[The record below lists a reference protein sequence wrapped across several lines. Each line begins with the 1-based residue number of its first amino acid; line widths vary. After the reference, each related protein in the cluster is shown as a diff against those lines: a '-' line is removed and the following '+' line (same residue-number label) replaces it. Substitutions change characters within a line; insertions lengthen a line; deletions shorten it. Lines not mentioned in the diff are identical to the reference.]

1 MRPLKFGVTVHDQ
14 QRASPGF
21 TLFSPSYGRATY
33 LIGMEGEIRHQWAL
47 PGKPGTHARLLP
59 SGNLLAAI
67 QTDTG
72 PNLVSSGGHLME
84 FDWDGDLVWDYRD
97 DAQHHDFYRLE
108 NGNTGYWGAE
118 LLPIEAAARIQGG
131 RPGSEHDDGI
141 WGDYLRE
148 VTQAGD
154 TVWEWHAHE
163 HFPFE
168 DYPFK
173 PHTPRHEYA
182 HPNAC
187 FPLADGNI
195 LASWRNI
202 DLIAIIER
210 ASGAFKWH
218 MKDRSWGGQHDP
230 RMLANGN
237 ITLFANGTELPGQ
250 IHSRVIELNPETKET
265 VWEYRGAPPM
275 TFFSSHVS
283 GCHRLE
289 NGNTLICEGL
299 LGRIFEVTPDGDI
312 VWEYVSPI
320 FHDHPA
326 GYKISQM
333 FRAFRYAADSPE
345 IAGRVKL
352 LD

>member
-1 MRPLKFGVTVHDQ
+1 MRPLKFGVTVHDES
-14 QRASPGF
+14 RAQPGF

-33 LIGMEGEIRHQWAL
+33 LLDMEGEIKHQWAL
-47 PGKPGTHARLLP
+47 PGKPGSYAMLLP
-59 SGNLLAAI
+59 NSNLLAAI
-67 QTDTG
+67 ATDEG
-72 PNLVSSGGHLME
+72 LNLVSKGGHLME
-84 FDWDGDLVWDYRD
+84 FDWQGNRVWDCWD

-118 LLPIEAAARIQGG
+118 LLPPEAEARVQGG
-131 RPGSEHDDGI
+131 RPESEHKDGGI
-141 WGDYLRE
+141 YGDYLRE
-148 VTQAGD
+148 VTPSGD

-168 DYPFK
+168 EFPFK

-218 MKDRSWGGQHDP
+218 LQDRSWGGQHDP
-230 RMLANGN
+230 RLLENGN

-250 IHSRVIELNPETKET
+250 IHSRVIELNPVTGET
-265 VWEYRGAPPM
+265 VWEYKGSPPQ

-289 NGNTLICEGL
+289 GGNMLICEGL
-299 LGRIFEVTPDGDI
+299 LGRIFEVTPDGAI
-312 VWEYVSPI
+312 VWEYVSPF

-326 GYKISQM
+326 GYPISQI
-333 FRAFRYAADSPE
+333 FRAFRYSEGSPE
-345 IAGRVKL
+345 IAGRVSL
-352 LD
+352 

>member
-1 MRPLKFGVTVHDQ
+1 MDC
-14 QRASPGF
+14 
-21 TLFSPSYGRATY
+21 PSCK
-33 LIGMEGEIRHQWAL
+33 GEN
-47 PGKPGTHARLLP
+47 PDGARLCM
-59 SGNLLAAI
+59 SCGN
-67 QTDTG
+67 
-72 PNLVSSGGHLME
+72 S
-84 FDWDGDLVWDYRD
+84 
-97 DAQHHDFYRLE
+97 
-108 NGNTGYWGAE
+108 
-118 LLPIEAAARIQGG
+118 
-131 RPGSEHDDGI
+131 
-141 WGDYLRE
+141 
-148 VTQAGD
+148 
-154 TVWEWHAHE
+154 
-163 HFPFE
+163 
-168 DYPFK
+168 
-173 PHTPRHEYA
+173 
-182 HPNAC
+182 
-187 FPLADGNI
+187 
-195 LASWRNI
+195 
-202 DLIAIIER
+202 
-210 ASGAFKWH
+210 
-218 MKDRSWGGQHDP
+218 
-230 RMLANGN
+230 LAN
-237 ITLFANGTELPGQ
+237 LCPECGTELPGQ